1 MQNNVLVSY
10 TIGVL
15 IEEITLIDYFL
26 RIKTGKKLLENEF
39 WSARLN
45 MSMETDFWFYYFWIT
60 VTTQSQIQ
68 GRVIQQQWRTLWCQH
83 KTIIMFERTTLEI
96 CK

>member
-39 WSARLN
+39 
-45 MSMETDFWFYYFWIT
+45 
-60 VTTQSQIQ
+60 
-68 GRVIQQQWRTLWCQH
+68 
-83 KTIIMFERTTLEI
+83 
-96 CK
+96 